1 MFPNEPIPVLQP
13 SGGDLS
19 CDRKQSLES
28 KELLNRREAS
38 EYASL
43 IGTSVAV
50 ATYAKLASVGGG
62 PEMVVFGRRVFY
74 LPTTIRSWITSKLR
88 VRASTSE
95 AA

>member
-62 PEMVVFGRRVFY
+62 PPRKASNE
-74 LPTTIRSWITSKLR
+74 SKRL
-88 VRASTSE
+88 VPSAFATGSCIATAS
-95 AA
+95 